1 MPKTTTRSHAGAPIR
16 ACIGAAMVMLL
27 VACGEDAS
35 EAGVGNSGT
44 GFSVGRVDGLGTR
57 DGATGLRIDGVTF
70 DEGTARVLYEIDP
83 RAPAELPVT
92 RLKLGMRAGATH
104 QGART
109 DNVVVMP
116 ELLGPVEQ
124 VQADQRLLVVAGQRV
139 QIDAVAA
146 DVTAFEG
153 FARLG
158 ELQPGTML
166 AVHGQRDA
174 DGLLRAS
181 RLEVQPPLSGYR
193 LSGSIERLDPAARRL
208 VLNGTSIDYRAAARM
223 PADLA
228 LAEGL
233 RISVYAATY
242 RPAADAQTVEVI
254 AAAPVIGDG
263 APLRLGGVITAVAAG
278 TITVDGLRFDLST
291 AQIVGAAAEALRP
304 GRMVQIDATG
314 TATGAALRARRVVVV
329 ADDRP
334 VDAVLASP
342 ITGFV
347 GATRFQLR
355 SNAVDASAARFD
367 GMTVDNLGNGVPI
380 RAQGS
385 PGGPAMMANSIAA
398 TAAQVGGVVAQV
410 GVVDALQPA
419 TGGFRLVGLPYDFR
433 LQPTVRYVGLN
444 AAEFVNGLRAQTL
457 GSLVGGEFA
466 VTEVRRASEPAM
478 LEMSGIVWGQEGD
491 WRASGWNRFWFGDH
505 AATYLPSARI
515 SGPTNSAADIQPG
528 RWVVVRGR
536 PMTGGPFIHALEVE
550 VRTTRLPIT
559 RIGGNVGDIGNGGDS
574 FRIDG
579 QRVDARAAVFIPAQ
593 FRTELWQG
601 AYVGAEGAMVNGVF
615 VAQTVRDLNYRP
627 R

>member
-1 MPKTTTRSHAGAPIR
+1 MPKTTTLAHAGAPLR
-16 ACIGAAMVMLL
+16 ACVGVALVLL
-27 VACGEDAS
+27 LAACGEDAG

-57 DGATGLRIDGVTF
+57 DGASGLRIDGVTY
-70 DEGTARVLYEIDP
+70 DEGTARVLYELDP
-83 RAPAELPVT
+83 RDPLELPAT
-92 RLKLGMRAGATH
+92 RLKLGMRVGAMH
-104 QGART
+104 QGARAEQVIVT
-109 DNVVVMP
+109 P

-124 VQADQRLLVVAGQRV
+124 VQADERRLIVAGQRV
-139 QIDAVAA
+139 RIDAVAA

-174 DGLLRAS
+174 DGVLRAS

-193 LSGSIERLDPAARRL
+193 LSGSIERLDPAAGRL
-208 VLNGTSIDYRAAARM
+208 VLNGTVIDYRAAARM
-223 PADLA
+223 PSNLA

-242 RPAADAQTVEVI
+242 RPGAQAQAVEVI

-263 APLRLGGVITAVAAG
+263 ASLRIGGVITAMTAG
-278 TITVDGLRFDLST
+278 TLTVDGLRFDISA
-291 AQIVGAAAEALRP
+291 AQIAGAGAEALRP

-314 TATGAALRARRVVVV
+314 ATAGAALRAQRVVVL
-329 ADDRP
+329 ADDQP
-334 VDAVLASP
+334 FDAVLASP

-347 GATRFQLR
+347 GAARFQLR
-355 SNAVDASAARFD
+355 NNAVDARAARFD
-367 GMTVDNLGNGVPI
+367 GMTLDNLGNGVPI

-410 GVVDALQPA
+410 GVVDALMPA
-419 TGGFRLVGLPYDFR
+419 TGRFRLVGLPYDFR
-433 LQPTVRYVGLN
+433 LQSSVRYVGLS
-444 AAEFVNGLRAQTL
+444 AADFVNGLRVQIL
-457 GSLVGGEFA
+457 GSLAGTEFA

-478 LEMSGIVWGQEGD
+478 LEMSGIIWSHEGG
-491 WRASGWNRFWFGDH
+491 WRSSGWNRFWFGDY
-505 AATYLPSARI
+505 AGTYLPTARI
-515 SGPTNSAADIQPG
+515 IGPTQSADDLQPG

-536 PMTGGPFIHALEVE
+536 PMAGGPFIHALEIE
-550 VRTTRLPIT
+550 VRTTRLPIS

-593 FRTELWQG
+593 FRNQLWQG

-627 R
+627 